1 MKVCWVKIWIAS
13 MATLTERFRDDEGR
27 VDFEALG
34 REEYAFRHALIT
46 GDYYKSERARDLA
59 EAAEKDYKIHSENGK
74 KGGRPKKLTAAAA
87 TREGADVLYTRE
99 SGCCAHTTGCD
110 HSQEAPTRKA
120 GDESSDAGN
129 GAALKYATSCD
140 PLTADGDIREDSL
153 NVTDGSNAALLES
166 STSANHY
173 DQEASPAGAGANLDS
188 TQTNKRPD
196 ASSGN
201 AEGVIT
207 NGSTISRNVSRAA
220 CTSAPSG
227 QTIDTADTL
236 DKAGAGGISPEVV
249 EQASSLP
256 APSRPVKRHHG
267 EFGNVLLTDDEF
279 RKLCEKCADADSL
292 ITELDQYIESQGK
305 TKKYKSHY
313 ATLLNWSR
321 RKSQESKPKQ
331 GYMTSDDISKKNYE
345 ESKARLEAMFS
356 KGRVTA

>member
-1 MKVCWVKIWIAS
+1 MRIRWVKVWVDS

-34 REEYAFRHALIT
+34 REEYAFRHALVT
-46 GDYYKSERARDLA
+46 GDFSRSERARDLYDATINEITSRSEAGRKGA
-59 EAAEKDYKIHSENGK
+59 EARWN
-74 KGGRPKKLTAAAA
+74 RNTAAAA
-87 TREGADVLYTRE
+87 TREGVDVLYTRE
-99 SGCCAHTTGCD
+99 SGRWEHTTGCN

-129 GAALKYATSCD
+129 GAATKSATSCN
-140 PLTADGDIREDSL
+140 PLTADGDIRED
-153 NVTDGSNAALLES
+153 
-166 STSANHY
+166 
-173 DQEASPAGAGANLDS
+173 
-188 TQTNKRPD
+188 
-196 ASSGN
+196 SSGN

>member
-74 KGGRPKKLTAAAA
+74 KGGRPKKLTAAAT
-87 TREGADVLYTRE
+87 TREGVDV
-99 SGCCAHTTGCD
+99 SANGCH
-110 HSQEAPTRKA
+110 HSQEAPTSNA
-120 GDESSDAGN
+120 GDESFDARK
-129 GAALKYATSCD
+129 GAALKSATSCNQ
-140 PLTADGDIREDSL
+140 LTADASTREGEDERDHRG
-153 NVTDGSNAALLES
+153 NTGTLES

-173 DQEASPAGAGANLDS
+173 DQETKVSTKSPAGAGANLDS

-201 AEGVIT
+201 AEGVNT
-207 NGSTISRNVSRAA
+207 NGSTITRNGSRAI
-220 CTSAPSG
+220 CTSATSG
-227 QTIDTADTL
+227 QTIEAL
-236 DKAGAGGISPEVV
+236 EQPRAGEVPPESASAKPSP
-249 EQASSLP
+249 ALP
-256 APSRPVKRHHG
+256 VPAKRPHG
-267 EFGNVLLTDDEF
+267 EFGNVMLTDDEF
-279 RKLCEKCADADSL
+279 AKLCEKCADADSL

-321 RKSQESKPKQ
+321 RKSQEAKPQQRYKNIN
-331 GYMTSDDISKKNYE
+331 DINQENYE
-345 ESKARLEAMFS
+345 KAMREIEAMCA
-356 KGRVTA
+356 GEAV